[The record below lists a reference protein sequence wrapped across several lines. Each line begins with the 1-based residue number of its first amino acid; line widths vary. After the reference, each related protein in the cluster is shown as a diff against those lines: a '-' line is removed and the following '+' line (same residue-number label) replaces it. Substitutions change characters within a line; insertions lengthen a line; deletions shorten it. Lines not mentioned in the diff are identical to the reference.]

1 MPEGGQDHDEIKG
14 REEIEVYKSSKVL
27 FERRRAHPPTT
38 RLSEREK
45 PPDLLAK
52 WNVIR
57 KHRWTVLSAFFI
69 LFAMVLVG
77 TLEERPVYRA
87 TALLEIERENPSL
100 ETPEELLQL
109 GDVSD
114 AYLET
119 QYRILNSEDLAERVI
134 DRLNLDK
141 TAEFRPSERSWPWT
155 KILSF
160 PTTSAATSGLAPEE
174 DPDFRETV
182 LKRFQERLDIK
193 PIRRSLAVEI
203 NFNSQ
208 NPDLAVRVVNALTAD
223 YIQKNLQ
230 VRWDASEKASEWL
243 SQQLGDLKAK
253 LEKSQDNLQKY
264 AAVNGLIF
272 LESDKGGTENIVDQ
286 SLRDLQQELTRAQ
299 TERYEKES
307 QYRLIQ
313 SGDYGSL
320 PGVFDDKLLQDLT
333 ERLAELERQHA
344 QLAATFTENYPRVK
358 ETQSQIAELQS
369 ALDRERQRGVQK
381 ISNDYVA
388 ALRQEKLL
396 QEAFAEKQ
404 KQANLIAEKSVQYEI
419 LSHDVDTNKNLYDGL
434 LQRLKEAGV
443 SAGLKASNIR
453 IVDAGKAS
461 FKPVAPIVPLNL
473 GLAVIV
479 GLALGVCVAFL
490 REHLNRTILSAED
503 VDRFLTAPALG
514 FIPSLESLGT
524 LKNNRISRAD
534 RGYTLRITDPKTTGK
549 RTLVISRPQNE
560 PGIQESSILSEA
572 FRGLRT
578 SVLLSDTS
586 RSARSLLVT
595 SAQPGEGKTTI
606 AMNLAASLTQLGRRT
621 LLIDADMRRPN
632 IHRYFPQIESS
643 LSSYLSGEAP
653 WTDMV
658 CQTTIGGLDVLLCG
672 PPPTNPAELLS
683 SESMRKLIWESTA
696 AYDFVVLDSP
706 SLLKVAD
713 SRILASMVDATVLV
727 VKGGDTPRQ
736 VVQYAESQ
744 ARSAGAN
751 LLGVVVNNLDIRFT
765 NFPYYAYSPSEDRSV
780 EV

>member
-1 MPEGGQDHDEIKG
+1 MPPGGKDHDEIKG
-14 REEIEVYKSSKVL
+14 QERIDVFKPGEVL
-27 FERRRAHPPTT
+27 FERRRTYLLPP
-38 RLSEREK
+38 RKPEREK
-45 PPDLLAK
+45 PPDLLAR

-69 LFAMVLVG
+69 LFTMVLAG
-77 TLEERPVYRA
+77 TLEEKPVYRA

-119 QYRILNSEDLAERVI
+119 QYKILNSEDLAERVI
-134 DRLNLDK
+134 HQLGLDK
-141 TAEFRPSERSWPWT
+141 AAEFRPPERLWPWT
-155 KILSF
+155 RVRNL
-160 PTTSAATSGLAPEE
+160 PTTSVASGVHNLED
-174 DPDFRETV
+174 DPDFQETV
-182 LKRFQERLDIK
+182 LTRFQNRLDIK
-193 PIRRSLAVEI
+193 PVRHSLAVEI
-203 NFNSQ
+203 NFSSQ
-208 NPDLAVRVVNALTAD
+208 DPALAVRVVDALTAD

-230 VRWDASEKASEWL
+230 VRWDASQKASEWL
-243 SQQLGDLKAK
+243 SHQLGDLKAK
-253 LEKSQDNLQKY
+253 LQKSQDDLQKY
-264 AAVNGLIF
+264 AADNGLVF

-286 SLRDLQQELTRAQ
+286 NLRDLQQELTRAQ
-299 TERYEKES
+299 TARYEKES

-313 SGDYGSL
+313 AGDYGSL
-320 PGVFDDKLLQDLT
+320 PGVFDDKLLQDLS
-333 ERLAELERQHA
+333 ERLAELDRQHA
-344 QLAATFTENYPRVK
+344 QLAATFTENYPRVR

-369 ALDRERQRGVQK
+369 ALGRERERGVRK

-396 QEAFAEKQ
+396 QEALAEKQ
-404 KQANLIAEKSVQYEI
+404 KQANSIAEKSVQYEI
-419 LSHDVDTNKNLYDGL
+419 LSRDVDSNKNLYDGL
-434 LQRLKEAGV
+434 LKRLKEAEV

-453 IVDAGKAS
+453 IVDAAKAS
-461 FKPVAPIVPLNL
+461 FRPVAPIVSLNL

-490 REHLNRTILSAED
+490 REYLNRTILNAED
-503 VDRFLTAPALG
+503 VEHFLTVPALG
-514 FIPSLESLGT
+514 FIPSLESLG
-524 LKNNRISRAD
+524 SRKTGGLPRGD
-534 RGYTLRITDPKTTGK
+534 WGYTLRITDPKTTGK
-549 RTLVISRPQNE
+549 RTLVIGRPKNE

-578 SVLLSDTS
+578 SVLLSS
-586 RSARSLLVT
+586 ASHSARSILVT

-606 AMNLAASLTQLGRRT
+606 AMNLAASLTQLGRHT

-632 IHRYFPQIESS
+632 LHKYFPQVGSR
-643 LSSYLSGEAP
+643 LSSYLSGEGP

-658 CQTTIGGLDVLLCG
+658 HRTAIEGLYVLLCG
-672 PPPTNPAELLS
+672 SPPTNPAELLS
-683 SESMRKLIWESTA
+683 SESMRKLIREATA

-765 NFPYYAYSPSEDRSV
+765 DFPYYAYSPLEDRSV
-780 EV
+780 EA